1 MAEKCLLAFSGLSQL
16 LQQRRL
22 LQSERRR
29 NGGTPFSRSVEV
41 LQRHERSVDA
51 YNLRR
56 HRVVEWERNLNTR
69 IMHSVTCK
77 HVRNEM
83 LYARIKVERCHFPM
97 GCYAYLVKCRLVWRA
112 ATRDFNRFAV
122 CAVYCAIAVAGA

>member
-1 MAEKCLLAFSGLSQL
+1 MSARLSGPSQL

-51 YNLRR
+51 CKLRR

-69 IMHSVTCK
+69 IIHSVTCS
-77 HVRNEM
+77 HVRKEM
-83 LYARIKVERCHFPM
+83 LYACIKVKNCRFPM
-97 GCYAYLVKCRLVWRA
+97 GCYAYLVECRLVRRA
-112 ATRDFNRFAV
+112 ATRDFNRLAV